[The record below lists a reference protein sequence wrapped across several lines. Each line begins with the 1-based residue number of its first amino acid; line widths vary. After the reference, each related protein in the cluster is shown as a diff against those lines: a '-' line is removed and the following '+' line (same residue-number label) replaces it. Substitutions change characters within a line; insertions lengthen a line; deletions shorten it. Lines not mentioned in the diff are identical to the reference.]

1 MYRPPSIQ
9 TLRALEAAARHG
21 SFSRAAEE
29 LGITHGAIS
38 HRVREIE
45 ERLGTRMFDRRG
57 NAMVPTAAARQ
68 MLPVVRQALDLIGSL
83 FPPPV
88 ADRQLLRIGVL
99 PSFAANWLV
108 QRLDEFH
115 DRHPHIAVSLDA
127 RLEVSVIG
135 PGGVDAAIRHG
146 HGDWPGLASDYLLQ
160 DWLFPVCSPAYRD
173 RMAIAGIDDFARCRL
188 LRKSW
193 QPWMPWF
200 HAAGLSLAEPHDTAP
215 FDDAGLM
222 LDAAAAGHG
231 IALARAVIARDALA
245 AGQLVRLSPIEIPF
259 DGAYHYAWQA
269 SVDGRANN
277 GKSNNGRSSNDRS
290 GAIAAFG
297 HWLKARLQQDFAG

>member
-29 LGITHGAIS
+29 LGLTHGAIS

-45 ERLGTRMFDRRG
+45 QRLDTRMFERRG
-57 NAMVPTAAARQ
+57 NSMVPTAAARQ
-68 MLPVVRQALDLIGSL
+68 LLPVVRQALELIGSL

-108 QRLDEFH
+108 QRLDGFH
-115 DRHPHIAVSLDA
+115 EAHPHIAVSLDA

-135 PGGVDAAIRHG
+135 PGGVDAAVRYG
-146 HGDWPGLASDYLLQ
+146 QGEWPGLVADHLSQ
-160 DWLFPVCSPAYRD
+160 DWLFPVCSPAYRS
-173 RMAIAGIDDFARCRL
+173 RMAIDGAADFARCRL
-188 LRKSW
+188 LRNSW
-193 QPWMPWF
+193 QPWTPWF
-200 HAAGLSLAEPHDTAP
+200 HAAGLQLAEPHDSAP

-222 LDAAAAGHG
+222 LDAAVAGHG
-231 IALARAVIARDALA
+231 IALARAVIAHDAIS
-245 AGQLVRLSPIEIPF
+245 GGHLVRLSDVHIPF
-259 DGAYHYAWQA
+259 AGAYHYVSQPGQEGARGQA
-269 SVDGRANN
+269 
-277 GKSNNGRSSNDRS
+277 
-290 GAIAAFG
+290 ITAFG
-297 HWLKARLQQDFAG
+297 GWLKERLQQEFAG